1 MEERMKKIGI
11 SFLLSIFVFCFS
23 LSAFADQEI
32 EIKMVVD
39 NPKASVNGKE
49 IILDVPPTVIKSR
62 TLVPIRFISEA
73 LGATVDWD
81 AATRT
86 ITIRIPDAINLKQ
99 KLAEVREEL
108 AQLKESILE
117 KAKEMQEKL
126 EASEKEVSQ
135 LKAEI
140 VELKN
145 THASEK
151 KELED
156 KIASLEE
163 MVEDLEEKLA
173 AGGGAGLMEESEA
186 PIISLTN
193 LTEGQSISEV
203 VTIQGSIKDESPVV
217 FVRVK
222 LGSLLLHEG
231 NSITGTINPLK
242 LVSGEYTLKVEAIDA
257 FGNKGEFEQQVK
269 ISNAPKDEP
278 VKLTSKILD
287 MGGMGGMGAML
298 YASTVNKASSLIE
311 FLNLE
316 VFDAKGERF
325 EIMPGVGFIEV
336 MKMQMEMEHLMLHH
350 DDKISLPVAMDMENT
365 GKPAKDFFK
374 DWKIKVTLFD
384 PIMEKEFV
392 LETTFKG

>member
-1 MEERMKKIGI
+1 MKKIGI

-23 LSAFADQEI
+23 LNAFADQEI

-73 LGATVDWD
+73 LGAIVDWD

-108 AQLKESILE
+108 AQLKETILE

-126 EASEKEVSQ
+126 EASQKEVSE

-145 THASEK
+145 AHASEK

-163 MVEDLEEKLA
+163 MVEDLNEKLA
-173 AGGGAGLMEESEA
+173 AGGGAGLMEETEA
-186 PIISLTN
+186 PVIALTN

-203 VTIQGSIKDESPVV
+203 LSLQGSIKDESPVV

-222 LGSLLLHEG
+222 LGSMLLHEG
-231 NSITGTINPLK
+231 NTIAGTINPLK
-242 LVSGEYTLKVEAIDA
+242 LISGEYTLKVEAIDA
-257 FGNKGEFEQQVK
+257 FGNKGELIRQIK
-269 ISNAPKDEP
+269 IANAPKDEP
-278 VKLTSKILD
+278 VKLSVKIMD
-287 MGGMGGMGAML
+287 MTAMGAGSFL
-298 YASTVNKASSLIE
+298 YASTSNQASSYIE
-311 FLNLE
+311 ILNVE
-316 VFDAKGERF
+316 IFDAKGERF
-325 EIMPGVGFIEV
+325 EIMPGVGLLDL
-336 MKMQMEMEHLMLHH
+336 MRMQMEMEHLMLHH
-350 DDKISLPVAMDMENT
+350 NDKLSLPVAMDMENS
-365 GKPAKDFFK
+365 GKPANEFFK
-374 DWKIKVTLFD
+374 NWKVKITYFD